1 MAGARAVTA
10 TAQLA
15 CVHRITHTVSLG
27 THKHFLSV
35 NGSCRTL
42 SREEAHSPLFWIF
55 DGSSLPYGEIKGGDR
70 GLSEPHFL
78 KKPTLHCNHYNEND

>member
-1 MAGARAVTA
+1 MAGVLAVTA
-10 TAQLA
+10 TAQHA
-15 CVHRITHTVSLG
+15 CVHRITHTVSLE

-55 DGSSLPYGEIKGGDR
+55 DGSSVPSGEIKGGIE
-70 GLSEPHFL
+70 GYLSLIFL
-78 KKPTLHCNHYNEND
+78 KPTLHYNHYNEND